1 MARLPYVDPSDA
13 PEPVRTALEGLPPLN
28 IFRMIANADT
38 ALRPFL
44 RYGNTLLAHLALDPL
59 VRELAI
65 LQVSR
70 LTPHAEYEW
79 VQHVPIAKAVGA
91 RDEQIAALERDQP
104 DADCFDTTQLA
115 TLRFTTEV
123 VRDARASDET
133 FAALAELLSP
143 REIVELLLV
152 IGQYMG
158 LARVMATLEIELDE
172 PAAPGSIPFSG

>member
-1 MARLPYVDPSDA
+1 MARLPYVDPNDA

-59 VRELAI
+59 LRELAI

-91 RDEQIAALERDQP
+91 GDEQIAALERDQP

-133 FAALAELLSP
+133 FAALAEQLPP

>member
-59 VRELAI
+59 LRELAI

-91 RDEQIAALERDQP
+91 RDEQIAALERDEP
-104 DADCFDTTQLA
+104 DADCFDSDPARDPALHHRGGA
-115 TLRFTTEV
+115 RRARLGRD
-123 VRDARASDET
+123 VRGTRRAACPRARS
-133 FAALAELLSP
+133 S
-143 REIVELLLV
+143 
-152 IGQYMG
+152 
-158 LARVMATLEIELDE
+158 
-172 PAAPGSIPFSG
+172 SCCW

>member
-1 MARLPYVDPSDA
+1 MARLPYVDPNDA

-59 VRELAI
+59 LRELAI

-91 RDEQIAALERDQP
+91 GTSRSPHSSA
-104 DADCFDTTQLA
+104 TTP
-115 TLRFTTEV
+115 TRT
-123 VRDARASDET
+123 AST
-133 FAALAELLSP
+133 RPSSP
-143 REIVELLLV
+143 PCASPQRC
-152 IGQYMG
+152 
-158 LARVMATLEIELDE
+158 A
-172 PAAPGSIPFSG
+172 